1 MAGISKQNTKL
12 TQEERDNRTMARKA
26 KVYSVDFN
34 ALERKGAGNY
44 RKLNMFEKEIIDR
57 MVSLSNP
64 AASVLSPH
72 QMAAL
77 DLVYVAM
84 EELTP
89 RQREVLQ
96 LSFGLGDDGPLTEH
110 QIAEQ
115 LKISQQGV
123 HDLKM
128 RAIKAIQKRV
138 SLNSAVTKSI
148 KKDEK

>member
-1 MAGISKQNTKL
+1 
-12 TQEERDNRTMARKA
+12 MARKA

-34 ALERKGAGNY
+34 ALERRAGNY
-44 RKLNMFEKEIIDR
+44 KTLNLFEKEIIDR
-57 MVSLSNP
+57 MVSLGNP
-64 AASVLSPH
+64 TASVLSPH

-77 DLVYVAM
+77 DLVYSAM

-89 RQREVLQ
+89 RQQEVMSM
-96 LSFGLGDDGPLTEH
+96 SFGLGEDGPLTEH

-128 RAIKAIQKRV
+128 RAIKAIQKKV
-138 SLNSAVTKSI
+138 QLNSAVTKNI
-148 KKDEK
+148 KPEEK